1 VDHPVHEWWLTGGGC
16 LPVHDTEETGG
27 VRILVAG
34 ATGYLGRHIVREL
47 NDRGHHVRALARSPA
62 RLEPLRASAEEVFT
76 ADATDRTALAGC
88 CDGVDVVVSTVGL
101 VGKGG
106 RQTCWDVDYGAN
118 RNLLD
123 EARRAG
129 VTKFVYVSVVRAPAL
144 EKLQLVRAK
153 RAFEQALRNSGMAH
167 AVLLPNG
174 YFSDFD
180 AYLDMA
186 RKGRVFLFGD
196 GGFRI
201 NPVDGADVAAAAA
214 DAVTGDADEVEIGG
228 PDVLTHE
235 QIAHQAFQALG
246 TTPRVTHVP
255 AWLLASALA
264 LMRRLTPLR
273 VHGVLEFPLT
283 VLTHDV
289 LSPATGRRHL
299 ADHYGQAAAG
309 PGG

>member
-1 VDHPVHEWWLTGGGC
+1 MRV
-16 LPVHDTEETGG
+16 
-27 VRILVAG
+27 LVAG
-34 ATGYLGRHIVREL
+34 ATGYLGRHAVREL
-47 NDRGHHVRALARSPA
+47 KARGHHVRALARGSA
-62 RLEPLRASAEEVFT
+62 RLASLRGTADEVSA
-76 ADATDRTALAGC
+76 ADATDRQALAGC
-88 CDGVDVVVSTVGL
+88 CDGMDAVVSAVGL

-106 RQTCWDVDYGAN
+106 GQTCWDVDYGAN

-129 VTKFVYVSVVRAPAL
+129 TGTFVYVSVVRAPAL

-153 RAFEQALRNSGMAH
+153 RAFEQALRDSGLEH
-167 AVLLPNG
+167 TVLLPNG

-186 RKGRVFLFGD
+186 RKGRVYLFGD

-214 DAVTGDADEVEIGG
+214 DALTSAAREVEIGG

-235 QIAHQAFQALG
+235 QIAYQAFHALG
-246 TTPRVTHVP
+246 KPPRITRIPAGLLTT
-255 AWLLASALA
+255 ALS
-264 LMRRLTPLR
+264 LTRRLTPLR
-273 VHGVLEFPLT
+273 VHGVIEFPLT

-289 LSPATGRRHL
+289 LSPATGHRRL
-299 ADHYGQAAAG
+299 ADHYARAAAPG
-309 PGG
+309 PA